1 MRSLPGGYAA
11 LFALPGVR
19 RFVALS
25 FVMRMPLGTVGL
37 GTLLHVREITGSIAF
52 AGGVVGAMLVASA
65 AAAPLQGRIVDRH
78 GPRGVLLATG
88 TVAPLA
94 LATILFAKTLG
105 LAHAGFVAAALVAG
119 AFSPPVTVIVRTLLR
134 ARFDD
139 GPLRQ
144 SAFALDAVLLEL
156 AYTAGPL
163 AIAAAIAT
171 GSTAAALAI
180 ALVFQGVAVPLLFVS
195 GGLAWHRREAPGP
208 RRLLGPL
215 AETRLLRLYAATFA
229 LCAAFGALEVGYAGF
244 ARSIGRDPWGP
255 ILIALNSIGSAI
267 GGLAYGGLHLRR
279 PLQRQLPIAMAAL
292 AMPLALHLPVGNPWL
307 LAPLAALAG
316 TLIAPSM
323 TIVALL
329 VSRYAPPGN
338 ATEAFTWSST
348 AIVTGIGAG
357 MSLGGVL
364 AERVAANAAFGLAA
378 AAVLVGA
385 TIALSLRQA
394 G

>member
-52 AGGVVGAMLVASA
+52 AGSVVGAMLVASA

-163 AIAAAIAT
+163 AIAAAIAA

-244 ARSIGRDPWGP
+244 ARAIGRDPWGP
-255 ILIALNSIGSAI
+255 LLIALSSIGSAI

-279 PLQRQLPIAMAAL
+279 SLPRQLPIAMAAL
-292 AMPLALHLPVGNPWL
+292 AVPLALHLPVGNPWL

-338 ATEAFTWSST
+338 TTEAFTWSST

-385 TIALSLRQA
+385 AIALSLRRA